1 MSIIISRNNKNAQ
14 RLNKQEFVLEQDI
27 QQYIYDNPDTIPIY
41 EVDSDIRL
49 FVAAREFQT
58 NSGPIDALAFDQK
71 GNIYVV
77 ETKLFRN
84 PDKRTVVAQ
93 VLDYGASLWRHSTDF
108 EAFIEQLNR
117 HTSKQFDKNFRE
129 SFADFFGMED
139 VTDVLVA
146 IADNLN
152 SGDIKFVVLMDKLHN
167 RLKDLIVYINQN
179 SHFDIYAVEV
189 EYYRYDDFEII
200 IPKLYGAEVKK
211 EVISK
216 KSSGNSYG
224 YSNADKQAFL
234 DDIKKHGELL
244 SEIAISATFNILT
257 IFEKI
262 SERYNVKLEYFK
274 SEKANRFLANI
285 KDIDN
290 KWIISEYST
299 GEIWAAR
306 QDSEEYSDVMAYT
319 RRVLNRLIDEK
330 LFNKTERNL
339 SATQWA
345 VMLNNSKKD
354 AFMDKQITRFI
365 EILNEEIK

>member
-1 MSIIISRNNKNAQ
+1 M
-14 RLNKQEFVLEQDI
+14 V
-27 QQYIYDNPDTIPIY
+27 
-41 EVDSDIRL
+41 
-49 FVAAREFQT
+49 
-58 NSGPIDALAFDQK
+58 QK
-71 GNIYVV
+71 
-77 ETKLFRN
+77 L
-84 PDKRTVVAQ
+84 
-93 VLDYGASLWRHSTDF
+93 
-108 EAFIEQLNR
+108 
-117 HTSKQFDKNFRE
+117 
-129 SFADFFGMED
+129 
-139 VTDVLVA
+139 
-146 IADNLN
+146 
-152 SGDIKFVVLMDKLHN
+152 
-167 RLKDLIVYINQN
+167 
-179 SHFDIYAVEV
+179 
-189 EYYRYDDFEII
+189 
-200 IPKLYGAEVKK
+200 KK

-262 SERYNVKLEYFK
+262 SERYNAKLEYFK

-290 KWIISEYST
+290 KWIISEYSNV
-299 GEIWAAR
+299 EIWAAR

-345 VMLNNSKKD
+345 VMLNNSKK
-354 AFMDKQITRFI
+354 MRLWINK
-365 EILNEEIK
+365 